1 MLSENYDVSPSSG
14 VSYFSKYGKH
24 FQEKIFQGLLTDH
37 RWAAQIMEVMHPD
50 FFELKYLTYLSEKY
64 FSYFEKYNTFPT
76 PQLLISIVKEDLSD
90 TGDILL
96 KEQVVEFLHRL
107 KSNPDL
113 GDQSYVKDKALDF
126 CKCQV
131 FKEALDKAV
140 DLIST
145 EKFDSVVGL
154 MKEAVSVG
162 MPSSLGHDFFEDM
175 DSRFV
180 KNTRIVIPTG
190 LARLD
195 AHDILRGGLGRGE
208 IGVITANTG
217 VGKSHWLV
225 EMGANAMRA
234 GKNVVHYTFE
244 LSEEAVG
251 LRYDSNLCDI
261 ANNDIVNHKESVV
274 DHYKDNEMG
283 KLIIKEYPTGSASV
297 LTLKNHLD
305 KLLLKNFKPHIII
318 VDYADIM
325 RSTRSFDSL
334 RHELKLV
341 YEELRNLAME
351 LSIPV
356 WTASQANRDSANS
369 DIVGL
374 ENMSEAYGKA
384 MVADLVVSIS
394 RKATE
399 KASGKGR
406 LFIAKNRAGRDGLLF
421 PLSID
426 TAKSK
431 FEILDE
437 NHLTLNEAVKQDNNE
452 MKDQL
457 RLRWQEVRGIQRNG

>member
-1 MLSENYDVSPSSG
+1 VSELYDVSPQPGSP
-14 VSYFSKYGKH
+14 YFSKYGKH

-37 RWAAQIMEVMHPD
+37 RWASQMVEIMHPE
-50 FFELKYLTYLSEKY
+50 FFELRYLTYLSEKY
-64 FSYFEKYNTFPT
+64 FSYFIKYSTFPT
-76 PQLLISIVKEDLSD
+76 PQLLVTIVKEDLSE

-96 KEQVVEFLHRL
+96 KEQVVDFLHRL
-107 KSNPDL
+107 KSSPDL
-113 GDQSYVKDKALDF
+113 GDQSYVKEKALDF

-145 EKFDSVVGL
+145 EKFESVVGL
-154 MKEAVSVG
+154 MKEAVSIG
-162 MPSSLGHDFFEDM
+162 MPNSLGHDFFEDI
-175 DSRFV
+175 DSRFI
-180 KNTRIVIPTG
+180 KDARIVIPTG
-190 LARLD
+190 LPRLD

-225 EMGANAMRA
+225 EMGSNAMRA

-261 ANNDIVNHKESVV
+261 ANNEVVNHKDEVE
-274 DHYKDNEMG
+274 DFYKDHEMG
-283 KLIIKEYPTGSASV
+283 KLIIKEYPTGSASIV
-297 LTLKNHLD
+297 TLKNHLD

-325 RSTRSFDSL
+325 RSTRSYDSL

-341 YEELRNLAME
+341 YEELRNMAME
-351 LSIPV
+351 LNIPI

-374 ENMSEAYGKA
+374 ENMAEAYGKA
-384 MVADLVVSIS
+384 MVADLVISIS

-399 KASGKGR
+399 KATGGGR

-421 PLSID
+421 PIAID

-431 FEILDE
+431 FKILDE
-437 NHLTLNEAVKQDNNE
+437 NSITLNEAVKQDNNE
-452 MKDQL
+452 IKDQL
-457 RLRWQEVRGIQRNG
+457 REKWAEVRRMQ